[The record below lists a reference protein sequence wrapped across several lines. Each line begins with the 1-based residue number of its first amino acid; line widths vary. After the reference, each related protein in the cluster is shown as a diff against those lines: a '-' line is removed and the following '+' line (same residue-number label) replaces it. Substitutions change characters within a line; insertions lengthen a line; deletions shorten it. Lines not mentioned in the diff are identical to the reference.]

1 MSDNQNP
8 IIEEVVETPTV
19 AEAPTEVVETPAV
32 SAAPATPSRGT
43 RPERSGGDRPRG
55 PRRDGM
61 REEEKEFKEEMLSI
75 DRVTRVTAGGR
86 QIRFRASIVIGDGK
100 GRIGLGIGKAGEVQ
114 VAIEKAI
121 RDAKKNLV
129 TFPIVN
135 GTIPHD
141 VAVNYKSSSLYIHPA
156 HAGTGIIAGGAV
168 RKIFAVSGIKDVI
181 AKQHGA
187 PNKITN
193 ARVAIKALAS
203 LKPLALMTTFGAKK
217 TEKSEEVK
225 VSTPKKEAPA
235 KPAAPKKEA
244 PVKKVEEKKAPAKKA
259 PAKKK
264 AE

>member
-1 MSDNQNP
+1 
-8 IIEEVVETPTV
+8 
-19 AEAPTEVVETPAV
+19 
-32 SAAPATPSRGT
+32 
-43 RPERSGGDRPRG
+43 
-55 PRRDGM
+55 M

-100 GRIGLGIGKAGEVQ
+100 GRIGLGVGKAGEVQ
-114 VAIEKAI
+114 MAIEKAI
-121 RDAKKNLV
+121 RDAKKNLI

-141 VAVNYKSSSLYIHPA
+141 VAVNFKSSSLYIHPA
-156 HAGTGIIAGGAV
+156 HPGTGIIAGGAV
-168 RKIFAVSGIKDVI
+168 RKLFAVSGIKDVI

-217 TEKSEEVK
+217 AEKSGEIKDPKGETPVK
-225 VSTPKKEAPA
+225 VATPKKET
-235 KPAAPKKEA
+235 
-244 PVKKVEEKKAPAKKA
+244 PVKVATPKGEVSVKKTEEKKAPAKKA

>member
-1 MSDNQNP
+1 MSEIQNP
-8 IIEEVVETPTV
+8 NLEDVTSTPALDTPEVVESTD
-19 AEAPTEVVETPAV
+19 ASSSAPGEK
-32 SAAPATPSRGT
+32 SSRDS
-43 RPERSGGDRPRG
+43 RSQKGDRPRG
-55 PRRDGM
+55 NRRDGGM

-100 GRIGLGIGKAGEVQ
+100 GRIGLGTGKAGEVQ

-121 RDAKKNLV
+121 RDAKKHLI

-141 VAVNYKSSSLYIHPA
+141 VAVNFKSSGLYIHPA
-156 HAGTGIIAGGAV
+156 HPGTGIIAGGAV
-168 RKIFAVSGIKDVI
+168 RKIFSVSGIKDVI

-187 PNKITN
+187 PNMITN
-193 ARVAIKALAS
+193 ARVTLKALQS
-203 LKPLALMTTFGAKK
+203 LKPVALNSVFSTKK
-217 TEKSEEVK
+217 PSSETPVKSE
-225 VSTPKKEAPA
+225 STPSEASPS
-235 KPAAPKKEA
+235 
-244 PVKKVEEKKAPAKKA
+244 KVTPAKKA

>member
-1 MSDNQNP
+1 MSDIQNQNP
-8 IIEEVVETPTV
+8 ETTPETPVEAAT
-19 AEAPTEVVETPAV
+19 APTTPAEGT
-32 SAAPATPSRGT
+32 SSRP
-43 RPERSGGDRPRG
+43 RHERSGPRGDRK

-61 REEEKEFKEEMLSI
+61 REEEKEFKEELLAI

-100 GRIGLGIGKAGEVQ
+100 GRVGLGTGKAGEVQ

-121 RDAKKNLV
+121 RDAKKNLI
-129 TFPIVN
+129 TFPIIN

-141 VAVNYKSSSLYIHPA
+141 VSASYKASSLFIHPA
-156 HAGTGIIAGGAV
+156 HPGTGIIAGGSV
-168 RKIFAVSGIKDVI
+168 RKIFAVSGVKDVI

-193 ARVAIKALAS
+193 ARVTMSALAA
-203 LKPLALMTTFGAKK
+203 LKPLHLVTSFAKK
-217 TEKSEEVK
+217 DTSSETEVSTEK
-225 VSTPKKEAPA
+225 
-235 KPAAPKKEA
+235 KPA
-244 PVKKVEEKKAPAKKA
+244 AKKA

>member
-1 MSDNQNP
+1 MSDIQNQTP
-8 IIEEVVETPTV
+8 ETLTELPLVETPVSV
-19 AEAPTEVVETPAV
+19 APPDSTQPRDN
-32 SAAPATPSRGT
+32 RG
-43 RPERSGGDRPRG
+43 ERSGSGDRSAPRSDRKG

-61 REEEKEFKEEMLSI
+61 REEEKEFKEELLSI

-100 GRIGLGIGKAGEVQ
+100 GRVGLGIGKAGEVQ

-129 TFPIVN
+129 TFSIVN

-141 VAVNYKSSSLYIHPA
+141 ISANYKSSSLFIHPA
-156 HAGTGIIAGGAV
+156 HPGTGIIAGGSV
-168 RKIFAVSGIKDVI
+168 RKIFAVSGLKDII

-193 ARVAIKALAS
+193 ARVTLTALAS
-203 LKPLALMTTFGAKK
+203 LRPLSLVSPFSKK
-217 TEKSEEVK
+217 KSTAITSE
-225 VSTPKKEAPA
+225 SAPNLT
-235 KPAAPKKEA
+235 
-244 PVKKVEEKKAPAKKA
+244 EEKKSPVKKA